1 MNPRLEKILKLP
13 RYQRVAICV
22 LILGLIAGGF
32 YYFLYLPKSQ
42 ELVNLQRRSQTLQ
55 RDLSEDRKIAR
66 NLESYRSEYQAMQKE
81 LKKAL
86 KELPNE
92 KEIPSLLTTVSSLA
106 KDNGLDVLR
115 FKPGGEIPQGFYA
128 SVPVSLTIVGNYHE
142 LGQFFA
148 SVGNLSRIVNV
159 NNLEMG
165 KPKEAGGKTLLTVEF
180 LATTYRFLDES
191 EIQKNSANGKDARRN
206 KRGRRT

>member
-1 MNPRLEKILKLP
+1 MNPRLEKLLKLP
-13 RYQRVAICV
+13 RYQRIVISVV
-22 LILGLIAGGF
+22 LLGLIGGGF
-32 YYFLYLPKSQ
+32 FYFLYLPKHQ
-42 ELVNLQRRSQTLQ
+42 ELQSIQKKHQALQ
-55 RDLSEDRKIAR
+55 RDLQEAQKIAR
-66 NLESYRSEYQAMQKE
+66 NLNRYRSEYQVMQKE
-81 LKKAL
+81 LENAL

-92 KEIPSLLTTVSSLA
+92 KEIPSLLTTISSLA

-115 FKPGGEIPQGFYA
+115 FKPGTESPQGFYA

-165 KPKEAGGKTLLTVEF
+165 KPKVSGNKTLLTVDF
-180 LATTYRFLDES
+180 LATTYRFLDAS
-191 EIQKNSANGKDARRN
+191 EIQKDTGKGKKAKRQ

>member
-1 MNPRLEKILKLP
+1 MNPRLEKLLKLP
-13 RYQRVAICV
+13 RYQRIAISLV
-22 LILGLIAGGF
+22 VLGLIAGGF
-32 YYFLYLPKSQ
+32 FYFLYLPNHQ
-42 ELVNLQRRSQTLQ
+42 ELKNLQKKHQALQ
-55 RDLSEDRKIAR
+55 KDLQEDQKIAK
-66 NLESYRSEYQAMQKE
+66 NLNRYRSEYQGMKKE
-81 LKKAL
+81 LENAL
-86 KELPNE
+86 KELPNK

-115 FKPGGEIPQGFYA
+115 FKPGKESPQGFYA

-159 NNLEMG
+159 NDLELG
-165 KPKEAGGKTLLTVEF
+165 KPKVSDNRTLLTVNF

-191 EIQKNSANGKDARRN
+191 EISAQTPDKSSKKK
-206 KRGRRT
+206 KRGKRT